1 MEEQQL
7 PINMV
12 AILIAVVANFIL
24 GFLWY
29 TPLFGKAWAKEMGF
43 DMSVKPPAGAMAK
56 GMIFMVIGNFF
67 LAYVFA
73 HNIAAWSFV
82 PGMDKM
88 SVPLQIVNSTV
99 FTWLGFYLPSRLK
112 RSCMGKQIVEIIF
125 HQHRVSFYDA
135 VGGVGDHYVYA
146 VDGGLKLTAKTQGAR
161 VTQRMLTSSI

>member
-1 MEEQQL
+1 
-7 PINMV
+7 MV
-12 AILIAVVANFIL
+12 AILVAVVANFIL

-43 DMSVKPPAGAMAK
+43 DMSGKATGFGAMVK

-99 FTWLGFYLPSRLK
+99 FTWLGFYLPDGSKHSRV
-112 RSCMGKQIVEIIF
+112 GKQIVEIIF

-135 VGGVGDHYVYA
+135 VSGC
-146 VDGGLKLTAKTQGAR
+146 R
-161 VTQRMLTSSI
+161 